1 MLHSPYLTPMTDI
14 RDDLTACTMCAA
26 RFAATAT
33 RHRPNP
39 VVWFQPGARLLI
51 ASQAPGMKVHKA
63 NTPFWDASGVRLR
76 SWLGLDEET
85 FYDRSRVAI
94 IPMAFCFPGY
104 DAKGSD
110 LPPPPVCART
120 WRADALA
127 MVPDVRLTVLIGGHA
142 MRYHLPQFTSVT
154 QAVRDW
160 DSHPPGTYALPH
172 PSWRNTG
179 WLKKNPWFEA
189 EVIPRLQAAVAEVM

>member
-1 MLHSPYLTPMTDI
+1 MERGEQS
-14 RDDLTACTMCAA
+14 
-26 RFAATAT
+26 
-33 RHRPNP
+33 
-39 VVWFQPGARLLI
+39 GARLLI

-76 SWLGLDEET
+76 SWLGLDEDA

-110 LPPPPVCART
+110 LPPPPVCAKT
-120 WRADALA
+120 WRKDALA
-127 MVPDVRLTVLIGGHA
+127 MIPDARLTMLIGGHA
-142 MRYHLPQFTSVT
+142 MRYHLPNFKTVT

-160 DSHPPGTYALPH
+160 EQHPTGTFALPH

-179 WLKKNPWFEA
+179 WLRQNPWFEA
-189 EVIPRLQAAVAEVM
+189 EVLPRLQTAVAEVMR